1 MERDAR
7 WEAAAVSWQQVRR
20 SRQPATALVRTGRR
34 RSSIKDIVCKL
45 MRQRGRRGW
54 RGWGLRRRRRKS
66 ETQGGKGLRQHATES
81 S

>member
-1 MERDAR
+1 MERDAC
-7 WEAAAVSWQQVRR
+7 WEAAAVSWQQERR
-20 SRQPATALVRTGRR
+20 SCQPATALVRTGRR
-34 RSSIKDIVCKL
+34 RSSLKDIVCKL

>member
-34 RSSIKDIVCKL
+34 R
-45 MRQRGRRGW
+45 
-54 RGWGLRRRRRKS
+54 WGLRRRRRKS
-66 ETQGGKGLRQHATES
+66 ETQGGKGLRQRATES